1 MNDAERLWITMG
13 PTKVAIVGAGI
24 GGLATASALSHRGF
38 DVHVYEQA
46 RQLGEVGAGVAL
58 GANSIRLLD
67 RLGLQGPLKD
77 YGPRW
82 TNWRFSDAGGRVLID
97 QAMNGRV
104 LGMYRPD
111 LIAMLT
117 DSLPK
122 GAVSTGHRCVG
133 FRQDA
138 DRAIVEFAD
147 GEQAEADLVV
157 AADGIHSV
165 LQRHVV
171 EPSDPAFSGSIAY
184 RGVIPADRVPDYPG
198 TVSTMSMGDG
208 KHFLVFTLRGG
219 QLINFVGFV
228 PSDDEM
234 RESWSAPGDPATL
247 AQEFAG
253 WDPTVQQIISHV
265 DTTFRWGLY
274 DRAPL
279 SRWSNGR
286 LTLLGDAAHPM
297 LPHMGQGANQ
307 SIEDAVTL
315 ATVLDG
321 VDQADI
327 PDALLRYASL
337 RRDRTSRVQRNSRS
351 GGRVYDGG
359 DTPERDERLRGTVA
373 DLLWSLDYDVE
384 AEVQSFLE
392 ESSLSRDG

>member
-1 MNDAERLWITMG
+1 MNTVERLWVIMG

-38 DVHVYEQA
+38 DVQVYEQA

-67 RLGLQGPLKD
+67 RLGLQKPLQD

-82 TNWRFSDAGGRVLID
+82 TQWRFSDSSGRVLTE
-97 QAMNGRV
+97 QEMNGKI

-111 LIAMLT
+111 LIAMLA
-117 DSLPK
+117 DSLPT
-122 GAVSTGHRCVG
+122 GAVSTGRRCVG
-133 FRQDA
+133 FRQDT

-147 GEQAEADLVV
+147 GEHAEADLVV

-171 EPSDPAFSGSIAY
+171 EPSDPVFSGTIAY
-184 RGVIPADRVPDYPG
+184 RGVIPADRVPDYPA
-198 TVSTMSMGDG
+198 TVSTMSMGEG

-234 RESWSAPGDPATL
+234 RESWSAPGDPAIL
-247 AQEFAG
+247 AREFAG
-253 WDPTVQQIISHV
+253 WDPMVQQIIGQV

-274 DRAPL
+274 DREPL

-307 SIEDAVTL
+307 SVEDAVAL

-321 VDQADI
+321 IDRADI
-327 PDALLRYASL
+327 PNAVLRYESL
-337 RRDRTSRVQRNSRS
+337 RRERAAQVQRNSRN
-351 GGRVYDGG
+351 GGLVYDSG
-359 DTPERDERLRGTVA
+359 DSPERDEKLRSTVA

-384 AEVQSFLE
+384 AEARSFLATE
-392 ESSLSRDG
+392 GS

>member
-1 MNDAERLWITMG
+1 MS
-13 PTKVAIVGAGI
+13 PTKVAIIGAGI
-24 GGLATASALSHRGF
+24 GGLATANALIHKGF
-38 DVHVYEQA
+38 DVQIYEQA

-67 RLGLQGPLKD
+67 RLGLQGPLQD

-82 TNWRFSDAGGRVLID
+82 TNWRFSDSGGRVLTEQEMD
-97 QAMNGRV
+97 GRV

-117 DSLPK
+117 DNLPN
-122 GAVSTGHRCVG
+122 GVVSTGRQCVD
-133 FRQDA
+133 FRQDT
-138 DRAIVEFAD
+138 DHAIVEFAD
-147 GEQAEADLVV
+147 GEHAEADLVV

-171 EPSDPAFSGSIAY
+171 EPSDPVFSGSIAY
-184 RGVIPADRVPDYPG
+184 RGVIPAERVPNYPG
-198 TVSTMSMGDG
+198 TVSTMWMGAG

-247 AQEFAG
+247 AREFAD
-253 WDPTVQQIISHV
+253 WDPMVQRIISQV

-274 DRAPL
+274 DRDPL
-279 SRWSNGR
+279 PRWSNGR

-307 SIEDAVTL
+307 SIEDAVAL
-315 ATVLDG
+315 ATVLEG
-321 VDQADI
+321 VEQVDI
-327 PDALLRYASL
+327 PDALQRYESL
-337 RRDRTSRVQRNSRS
+337 RRERTSQVQRNSRD
-351 GGRVYDGG
+351 GGLVYDSA
-359 DTPERDERLRGTVA
+359 DSPERDQKLRGTVA
-373 DLLWSLDYDVE
+373 NLLWSLDYDVE
-384 AEVQSFLE
+384 AEAQSFLATAR
-392 ESSLSRDG
+392 S

>member
-1 MNDAERLWITMG
+1 
-13 PTKVAIVGAGI
+13 
-24 GGLATASALSHRGF
+24 LSHKGF

-58 GANSIRLLD
+58 GANSMRLLD
-67 RLGLQGPLKD
+67 RLGLEQPLRD

-82 TNWRFSDAGGRVLID
+82 TQWRFSDSSGRVVTEQEMD
-97 QAMNGRV
+97 GRV

-111 LIAMLT
+111 LITMLT
-117 DSLPK
+117 DNLPE
-122 GAVSTGHRCVG
+122 GTVSTGARCVG
-133 FRQDA
+133 FRQNA
-138 DRAIVEFAD
+138 DRAFVEFAD
-147 GEQAEADLVV
+147 GEHAEADLVV

-171 EPSDPAFSGSIAY
+171 EPSEPVFSGSIAY
-184 RGVIPADRVPDYPG
+184 RGVIPADRVPDYPS

-219 QLINFVGFV
+219 QFINFVGFV

-247 AQEFAG
+247 AREFAG
-253 WDPTVQQIISHV
+253 WEPMVQNIISHV

-274 DRAPL
+274 DREPL

-307 SIEDAVTL
+307 SIEDAVAL

-321 VDQADI
+321 VDRSDVSGAV
-327 PDALLRYASL
+327 LRYESL
-337 RRDRTSRVQRNSRS
+337 RRGRAAQVQRNSRN
-351 GGRVYDGG
+351 GGLVYDSA
-359 DTPERDERLRGTVA
+359 DSPERDERLRGTVA

-384 AEVQSFLE
+384 ADVQS
-392 ESSLSRDG
+392 SLASAGSQPLMNHM

>member
-1 MNDAERLWITMG
+1 M
-13 PTKVAIVGAGI
+13 KVAIVGAGI
-24 GGLATASALSHRGF
+24 GGLATARALSCKGF
-38 DVHVYEQA
+38 DVRVYEQA

-67 RLGLQGPLKD
+67 RLGLQKQLAD

-82 TNWRFSDAGGRVLID
+82 TQWRFSDGGGRVLTEQEMD
-97 QAMNGRV
+97 GRV

-111 LIAMLT
+111 LIAMLA
-117 DSLPK
+117 DGLPS
-122 GAVSTGHRCVG
+122 GTVSTGRRCVG
-133 FRQDA
+133 FHQDA
-138 DRAIVEFAD
+138 NHAVVEFAD
-147 GEQAEADLVV
+147 GERAHADLVI

-165 LQRHVV
+165 LQQHVV
-171 EPSDPAFSGSIAY
+171 EPSDPVFSGSIAY
-184 RGVIPADRVPDYPG
+184 RGVIPADRVPDYPA
-198 TVSTMSMGDG
+198 TVSTMSMGQG

-219 QLINFVGFV
+219 KLINFVGFV

-247 AQEFAG
+247 AREFVG
-253 WDPTVQQIISHV
+253 WDPMVQKIISHV

-274 DRAPL
+274 DREPL

-307 SIEDAVTL
+307 SIEDAVAL
-315 ATVLDG
+315 AAVLDG
-321 VDQADI
+321 VDSREL
-327 PDALLRYASL
+327 PDAVVRYESL
-337 RRDRTSRVQRNSRS
+337 RRDRAGQVQRNSRN
-351 GGRVYDGG
+351 GGLVYDSG
-359 DTPERDERLRGTVA
+359 DSPERDEKLRGTVA

-384 AEVQSFLE
+384 TEVQSFLGA
-392 ESSLSRDG
+392 SRT

>member
-1 MNDAERLWITMG
+1 MTERLWITMG

-38 DVHVYEQA
+38 DVQVYEQA
-46 RQLGEVGAGVAL
+46 RHLGEVGAGVAL

-67 RLGLQGPLKD
+67 RLGLQKPLQD

-82 TNWRFSDAGGRVLID
+82 TQWRFSDSGGRVLTA
-97 QAMNGRV
+97 QEMNGRV

-111 LIAMLT
+111 LIAMLA
-117 DSLPK
+117 DNLPT
-122 GAVSTGHRCVG
+122 GSVSTGRRCVG
-133 FRQDA
+133 FRQDT

-147 GEQAEADLVV
+147 GERAEADLVV

-165 LQRHVV
+165 LQHHVV
-171 EPSDPAFSGSIAY
+171 EPSDPVFSGTIAY
-184 RGVIPADRVPDYPG
+184 RGVIPADRVPDYPA
-198 TVSTMSMGDG
+198 TVSTMSMGEG

-219 QLINFVGFV
+219 ELINFVGFV

-234 RESWSAPGDPATL
+234 RESWSAPGDPAIL
-247 AQEFAG
+247 AREFAG
-253 WDPTVQQIISHV
+253 WEPMVQQIIGQV

-274 DRAPL
+274 DREPL
-279 SRWSNGR
+279 SRWTNGR

-307 SIEDAVTL
+307 SIEDAVAL
-315 ATVLDG
+315 SAVLDG
-321 VDQADI
+321 TDRADI
-327 PDALLRYASL
+327 PNAVLRYESL
-337 RRDRTSRVQRNSRS
+337 RRERAARVQRNSRN
-351 GGRVYDGG
+351 GGLVYDSG
-359 DTPERDERLRGTVA
+359 DSPERDEKLRGTVA

-384 AEVQSFLE
+384 AEVQSSLGG
-392 ESSLSRDG
+392 SSTPAL

>member
-1 MNDAERLWITMG
+1 MDRV
-13 PTKVAIVGAGI
+13 KVAIVGAGI
-24 GGLATASALSHRGF
+24 GGLATARALSCKGF
-38 DVHVYEQA
+38 DVRVYEQA

-67 RLGLQGPLKD
+67 RLGLQKQLAD

-82 TNWRFSDAGGRVLID
+82 TQWRFSDGGGRVLTEQEMD
-97 QAMNGRV
+97 GRV

-111 LIAMLT
+111 LIAMLA
-117 DSLPK
+117 DGLPS
-122 GAVSTGHRCVG
+122 GTVSTGRRCVG
-133 FRQDA
+133 FHQDA
-138 DRAIVEFAD
+138 NHAVVEFAD
-147 GEQAEADLVV
+147 GERAHADLVI

-165 LQRHVV
+165 LQQHVV
-171 EPSDPAFSGSIAY
+171 EPSDPVFSGSIAY
-184 RGVIPADRVPDYPG
+184 RGVIPADRVPDYPA
-198 TVSTMSMGDG
+198 TVSTMSMGQG

-219 QLINFVGFV
+219 KLINFVGFV

-247 AQEFAG
+247 AREFVG
-253 WDPTVQQIISHV
+253 WDPMVQKIISHV

-274 DRAPL
+274 DREPL

-307 SIEDAVTL
+307 SIEDAVAL
-315 ATVLDG
+315 AAVLDG
-321 VDQADI
+321 VDSREL
-327 PDALLRYASL
+327 PDAVVRYESL
-337 RRDRTSRVQRNSRS
+337 RRDRAGQVQRNSRN
-351 GGRVYDGG
+351 GGLVYDSG
-359 DTPERDERLRGTVA
+359 DSPERDEKLRGTVA

-384 AEVQSFLE
+384 TEVQSFLGA
-392 ESSLSRDG
+392 SRT